1 MTSKIGK
8 QNYLGIEIDYDREK
22 DFNVFSLETLKD
34 RYFWEEETHAQ
45 EAFARASVYGA
56 TYQGH
61 TDFDLAQR
69 LYDYASKGWFG
80 FSTPILSNGGTTRG
94 LPISCFLNYV
104 PDSRRGLSDH
114 YDENIWL
121 ASGGGGLGGYWGA
134 VRSNGVSTSNGSQS
148 TGSIPFMH
156 VVDSQMLAFNQGIT
170 RRGSYAAYMDISHP
184 EVEEFIA
191 MRKTTGGDLNRKC
204 LNLHNG
210 ITITDEFLAAV
221 MSDDSWRL
229 IDPKS
234 KQAVKTVSA
243 RDLWWQLVHTR
254 AETGEPYIVNLDRCN
269 EALPQLQKDIGLEVR
284 QSNLC
289 SEITLPTSEDR
300 TAVCCLS
307 SVNLEY
313 FDDWKDD
320 EQFIADLI
328 TMLDN
333 IIEHFVTNATNKE
346 HYYAIYN
353 LRKNPKPRKLDF
365 KEFETYV
372 PPSKKG
378 FAKAAYSAYRERAV
392 GLGAM
397 GFHSY
402 LQRNGIPF
410 EGMYASS
417 FNNRAFKT
425 IKERAENAS
434 RSLAGNRGEAPD
446 MAGSGLRNSHLLA
459 IAPNASSSIICG
471 GTSPSIEPTRANVF
485 THKTLTGS
493 FKVKNKYLEEL
504 LESKGINTEETW
516 KDIAAA
522 EGSVKDLSELSEE
535 EKEVF
540 KTAPELNQIWVI
552 EHAYQRQKYVCQAQS
567 VNLFFEP
574 PPATAPQEVH
584 DEYLEYVNH
593 VHWTGANKLKSMY
606 YLRTTAAR
614 NTENVNIKIPRIN
627 LEDGECLSCEG

>member
-1 MTSKIGK
+1 VSLTKKGE
-8 QNYLGIEIDYDREK
+8 QEYLGITIDYDREK
-22 DFNVFSLETLKD
+22 DLSVFSRETIKD
-34 RYFWEEETHAQ
+34 RYLWGEEEYAQ

-56 TYQGH
+56 TFQGH
-61 TDFDLAQR
+61 TDYNLAQR
-69 LYDYASKGWFG
+69 LYDYASKSWFG

-210 ITITDEFLAAV
+210 VTITDTFLRAV
-221 MSDDSWRL
+221 KNNDQWRL

-234 KQAVKTVSA
+234 KQAIKTVSA
-243 RDLWWQLVHTR
+243 RDLWWQLIHTR

-269 EALPQLQKDIGLEVR
+269 EALPQSQKDIGLEVR

-289 SEITLPTSEDR
+289 SEITLPTSEER

-313 FDDWKDD
+313 FDEWKDD
-320 EQFIADLI
+320 EFFISDLV

-333 IIEHFVTNATNKE
+333 IIEHFIDNATGGLCLLPDMKMT
-346 HYYAIYN
+346 
-353 LRKNPKPRKLDF
+353 
-365 KEFETYV
+365 EFRDYV
-372 PPSKKG
+372 REDKTG
-378 FAKAAYSAYRERAV
+378 FTKAAYSAYRERAI

-410 EGMYASS
+410 EGMYAAS
-417 FNNRAFKT
+417 FNNRAFKN
-425 IKERAENAS
+425 IKDRAES
-434 RSLAGNRGEAPD
+434 SSKVLAFERGEAPD
-446 MAGSGLRNSHLLA
+446 MAGRNLRNSHLLA

-493 FKVKNKYLEEL
+493 YKIKNKYLEKI
-504 LESKGINTEETW
+504 LESKGINTEKTW
-516 KDIAAA
+516 KSIAAN
-522 EGSVKDLSELSEE
+522 EGSVKDLPGLSEE
-535 EKEVF
+535 ERDTF
-540 KTAPELNQIWVI
+540 KTAPEINQIWVI
-552 EHAYQRQKYVCQAQS
+552 EHAAQRQKYVCQAQS

-627 LEDGECLSCEG
+627 LEEECLSCEG

>member
-1 MTSKIGK
+1 MSNDKLGV
-8 QNYLGIEIDYDREK
+8 QEYLGLKIDYDKESAL
-22 DFNVFSLETLKD
+22 DVFAIETLKD
-34 RYFWEEETHAQ
+34 RYFWEGETHAQ
-45 EAFARASVYGA
+45 EAFARAAVYGA
-56 TYQGH
+56 TYKGV
-61 TDFDLAQR
+61 TDFSLAQR
-69 LYDYASKGWFG
+69 LYTYASNMWFM
-80 FSTPILSNGGTTRG
+80 FSTPILSNGGTSRG

-104 PDSRRGLSDH
+104 PDSRHGLSAH
-114 YDENIWL
+114 YDENVWL
-121 ASGGGGLGGYWGA
+121 ASGGGGIGGYWGDI
-134 VRSNGVSTSNGSQS
+134 RSNGVDTSNGSKS

-156 VVDSQMLAFNQGIT
+156 VVDSQMLAFNQGVT

-210 ITITDEFLAAV
+210 ITVTDEFLEAV
-221 MSDDSWRL
+221 KADEQWRL

-269 EALPQLQKDIGLEVR
+269 EALPEEQKELGLQVR

-289 SEITLPTSEDR
+289 SEITLPTSEER

-313 FDDWKDD
+313 FDEWKDD
-320 EQFIADLI
+320 EQFIDDLV

-333 IIEHFVTNATNKE
+333 IIEHFIDNATSGS
-346 HYYAIYN
+346 HIY
-353 LRKNPKPRKLDF
+353 PKTGMSRREFLDNVEPD
-365 KEFETYV
+365 KT
-372 PPSKKG
+372 G
-378 FAKAAYSAYRERAV
+378 FTKAAYSAHRERAI

-402 LQRNGIPF
+402 LQRNGVPF

-425 IKERAENAS
+425 IKERSEMAS
-434 RSLAGNRGEAPD
+434 RSLARDRGEAPD
-446 MAGSGLRNSHLLA
+446 MAGSGRRNSHLLA

-493 FKVKNKYLEEL
+493 YKVKNKYLEKL
-504 LESKGINTEETW
+504 LEEKGTNTEKTW

-522 EGSVKDLSELSEE
+522 EGSVKDLPELTEE

-540 KTAPELNQIWVI
+540 
-552 EHAYQRQKYVCQAQS
+552 
-567 VNLFFEP
+567 
-574 PPATAPQEVH
+574 
-584 DEYLEYVNH
+584 
-593 VHWTGANKLKSMY
+593 
-606 YLRTTAAR
+606 
-614 NTENVNIKIPRIN
+614 
-627 LEDGECLSCEG
+627 